1 MTTATKQFTVSFPLK
16 KKAYSRAKTFFDFAK
31 RHMVKGKKADKDL
44 SRRIDQI
51 AYGV

>member
-1 MTTATKQFTVSFPLK
+1 MTTATKQFIVSFPLK
-16 KKAYSRAKTFFDFAK
+16 NKTYSKAKTFFDFAK

-44 SRRIDQI
+44 SQRIDRI